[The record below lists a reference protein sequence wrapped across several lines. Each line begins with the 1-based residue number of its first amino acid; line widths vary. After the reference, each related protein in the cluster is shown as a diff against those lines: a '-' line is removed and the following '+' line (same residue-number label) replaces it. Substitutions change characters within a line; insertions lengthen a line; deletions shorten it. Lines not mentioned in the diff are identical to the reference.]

1 MSGTIVEPKPGSDVG
16 RVVVTVV
23 VENIEDGDH
32 ADRGEISK
40 DQIRRL
46 SVEALVDSGATFFC
60 LPKSVVEQLGLKFH
74 RMRETRTIAGSMT
87 LEIFRGASIDVQG
100 RACTVEVMALPVLPS
115 YRLPAPGRA
124 CTVEVMALPEGR
136 QPLLGQIPLET
147 LDWWVD
153 TANRR
158 LVGNPEHGGQW
169 MAEVF

>member
-16 RVVVTVV
+16 RVVVTVAI
-23 VENIEDGDH
+23 ENIEDGDR

-60 LPKSVVEQLGLKFH
+60 LPKPLVEQLGLKFH
-74 RMRETRTIAGSMT
+74 RMRETRTIAGPMT
-87 LEIFRGASIDVQG
+87 LGIFRGASIDVQG
-100 RACTVEVMALPVLPS
+100 R
-115 YRLPAPGRA
+115 G